1 MNDDIMQTYSFTYT
15 DCDGKKYE
23 KTITTPGATWME
35 CMNDYV
41 RFLESVFQYN
51 IMDKVRLK
59 EPVWLSYVHDSNPS
73 FLDPWTGEYFVEETQ
88 CTEEEEDNEDIGNPG
103 LSD

>member
-1 MNDDIMQTYSFTYT
+1 MSDEISQTYSFSYT
-15 DCDGKKYE
+15 DFEGKVHE
-23 KTITTPGATWME
+23 KTIKTPGVTWME

-51 IMDKVRLK
+51 IMDKVRIK
-59 EPVWLSYVHDSNPS
+59 EPQWLSMMYETYPDY
-73 FLDPWTGEYFVEETQ
+73 LDPWSGEYFVD
-88 CTEEEEDNEDIGNPG
+88 EEDDETTSNPG